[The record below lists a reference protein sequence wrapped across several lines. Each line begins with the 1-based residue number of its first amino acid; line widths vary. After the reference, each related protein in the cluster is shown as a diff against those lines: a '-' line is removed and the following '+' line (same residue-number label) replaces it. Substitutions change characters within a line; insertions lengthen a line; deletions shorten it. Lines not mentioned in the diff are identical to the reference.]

1 MRLSKG
7 QLKRIIREE
16 YSRLKRRGLI
26 REFGIANGADF
37 AELEGAGEVEQ
48 AVQGILSDC
57 KLVSQGGKVR
67 GIYKSRDGFVVE
79 VDQWLSFNDFIDDIY
94 GAVDDPFVEDV
105 MVAVEEEAASMGMNI
120 MTTLYM
126 MGDG

>member
-1 MRLSKG
+1 MRLTKG

-26 REFGIANGADF
+26 REFGVASGADF
-37 AELEGAGEVEQ
+37 AEMSGAGEVEQ

-57 KLVSQGGKVR
+57 QLVSQGGKAK
-67 GIYKSRDGFVVE
+67 GIYKSRNGFSVE
-79 VDQWLSFNDFIDDIY
+79 VDAWLSQNGFLDDLYNAIN
-94 GAVDDPFVEDV
+94 DPFVEDV
-105 MVAVEEEAASMGMNI
+105 MDAVEEEAASMGMNI
-120 MTTLYM
+120 TTSLYM